1 MVCNAPLTDDSWNLL
16 PSWTWHLSPSSSE
29 GLAMLWQGTWHS
41 RLPLF
46 IVLQAA
52 IETESLTSPAFP
64 HWDTEQSAGG
74 RPQGSGLVW
83 QSSYIIDHLP
93 RSDVVIDVKICA
105 TVNGAGDWKA
115 QFNANNTKLLNPTLT
130 QAESAKYTKHE
141 RNYASVGMAFVPFV
155 LGCFGDIGVG
165 AARFLYAL
173 AFLELRQND
182 DMLDKAGLPTLPPT
196 DRSQFRALCFRQSLT
211 RISAALAKATVILRV
226 LQVCL
231 PVRSFRISI

>member
-1 MVCNAPLTDDSWNLL
+1 
-16 PSWTWHLSPSSSE
+16 
-29 GLAMLWQGTWHS
+29 
-41 RLPLF
+41 
-46 IVLQAA
+46 
-52 IETESLTSPAFP
+52 
-64 HWDTEQSAGG
+64 
-74 RPQGSGLVW
+74 
-83 QSSYIIDHLP
+83 
-93 RSDVVIDVKICA
+93 
-105 TVNGAGDWKA
+105 
-115 QFNANNTKLLNPTLT
+115 
-130 QAESAKYTKHE
+130 
-141 RNYASVGMAFVPFV
+141 MAFVPFV

-196 DRSQFRALCFRQSLT
+196 DRSQFRARCFRQSLT